1 MATSGPYYL
10 NIHVLDDPEV
20 CKFPQNLYRYDT
32 YEAGVSNFLELYFEE
47 GSYYS
52 KFKIYFIFL
61 ERSRTTAL
69 YEYKEKETFTTRFTC
84 SQSSVI

>member
-32 YEAGVSNFLELYFEE
+32 YEAGVSNILELYLEE

-61 ERSRTTAL
+61 ERSRTTVL